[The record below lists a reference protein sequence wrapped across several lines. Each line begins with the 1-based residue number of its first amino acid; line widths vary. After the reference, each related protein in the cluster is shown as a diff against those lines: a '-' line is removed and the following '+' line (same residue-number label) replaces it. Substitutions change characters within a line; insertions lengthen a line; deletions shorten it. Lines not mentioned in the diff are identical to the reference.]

1 MLLRLEEKI
10 RRDSAWASPF
20 LQFELIPGNCSLSVA
35 AVSSSD
41 PLVAVF
47 LRPLSDFRYPLIFI
61 LFFQCYT
68 QNNCIPRSRGLTTI
82 YIMIVF
88 RNNIR
93 ETRDRHGPFA
103 EMEYLHWHKG
113 FEA

>member
-61 LFFQCYT
+61 LFFPVLYT
-68 QNNCIPRSRGLTTI
+68 KQLHSKVERAHHYI
-82 YIMIVF
+82 YH
-88 RNNIR
+88 
-93 ETRDRHGPFA
+93 DRIQ
-103 EMEYLHWHKG
+103 E
-113 FEA
+113 